1 THELVGARYRLRA
14 QRYGVH
20 VSGQSPEIPSLRDKA
35 ACWNNNCASRS
46 EPPLLSFPCLRR
58 SAMKTRHLSYL
69 ALGFLLGIGS
79 TSIALAQDDGG
90 KWDRG
95 KRREEQRQN
104 NQQDNDRRRSD
115 EAQQR
120 RQGDEQ
126 RRNNERQ
133 AQDQQRRQEDQ
144 RQAERQRQDQQRA
157 EQQRQSEQR

>member
-1 THELVGARYRLRA
+1 
-14 QRYGVH
+14 
-20 VSGQSPEIPSLRDKA
+20 

-69 ALGFLLGIGS
+69 ALGFLLEIGS

-95 KRREEQRQN
+95 KRREEQKQN
-104 NQQDNDRRRSD
+104 NQQDNDRRRND

-120 RQGDEQ
+120 RQNDE
-126 RRNNERQ
+126 
-133 AQDQQRRQEDQ
+133 AQQRRQNDE
-144 RQAERQRQDQQRA
+144 AQQRRQNEEA
-157 EQQRQSEQR
+157 QQR